1 MNNEHILLISGWI
14 VGALQMLA
22 ICVYWSKVGP
32 GHQYAIEVKKKTQHR
47 TERPHGAMLT
57 DVSRQSRVLGRS

>member
-22 ICVYWSKVGP
+22 ICVYWSKAG
-32 GHQYAIEVKKKTQHR
+32 K
-47 TERPHGAMLT
+47 
-57 DVSRQSRVLGRS
+57 